1 MDSAN
6 NSRFD
11 PNFLA
16 QLLAETAHERSV
28 EDLLKKLVA
37 RMSERP
43 DIRCVQIWLLDRRDQ
58 SLFLAG
64 ASEKL
69 PLELEAS
76 SARIEMGAGLLGEI
90 AAKSTWVVL

>member
-6 NSRFD
+6 DSRFD

-43 DIRCVQIWLLDRRDQ
+43 DTS
-58 SLFLAG
+58 SLCSPIPF
-64 ASEKL
+64 
-69 PLELEAS
+69 
-76 SARIEMGAGLLGEI
+76 R
-90 AAKSTWVVL
+90 AA